1 MTSRCLDVSISIRS
15 LVNQSNC
22 SNLHRP
28 RATCRTPRAFDR
40 WRTARRAS
48 ERERTRASRSR
59 RVASSVR
66 HVCGHA
72 RERGGGGPPRRR
84 WEGTTTTTIRCASS
98 VDETTRE
105 RASDGERGVRTT
117 GRELGR
123 RVQFVVVVIR
133 KVLVADA
140 VATRRVAGE
149 DVSVSISSVDIRKR
163 GGRRE
168 RNERYIHARVVGGRK
183 CGRSG

>member
-22 SNLHRP
+22 SNLHRS

-84 WEGTTTTTIRCASS
+84 WEGTTTTTTTIRYASS

-105 RASDGERGVRTT
+105 RASDVERGVRTT

-123 RVQFVVVVIR
+123 RLQFAVVVIR

-149 DVSVSISSVDIRKR
+149 DVFV
-163 GGRRE
+163 
-168 RNERYIHARVVGGRK
+168 
-183 CGRSG
+183 